1 MTPARRQARPAATSG
16 VIAGPRG
23 PIGYQLAGHGPAL
36 ALLAGLGSTTR
47 LWGELVGLLARH
59 CTVVAMDNRGV
70 GGSSG
75 GEPFT
80 LSGAADDL
88 AHLARQLGL
97 ATLSV
102 LGVSMGG
109 LVAVRAAARHPTL
122 VRHLVAVSCGLR
134 STPSHSRVLRFF
146 ELALTRLSPAEAAEA
161 LMAFAFSSAFADA
174 YPGFVDQAARLWAPE
189 PADLPGA
196 LGQLA
201 HLQAGFD
208 LGEDARTVTCPA
220 LVIAGALDPIVP
232 AAASRELASAIP
244 GAMYR
249 ELPAAAH
256 SVLAEGGPQLFEE
269 ILAFLDLGR

>member
-1 MTPARRQARPAATSG
+1 MTRVRRRQRPATTAG

-23 PIGYQLAGHGPAL
+23 PIGYQLAGQGPAL
-36 ALLAGLGSTTR
+36 ALLAGLGSTAR
-47 LWGELVGLLARH
+47 LWGELVVLLARRY
-59 CTVVAMDNRGV
+59 TVVAMDNRGV
-70 GGSSG
+70 GGSRG

-80 LSGAADDL
+80 LTGAADDL
-88 AHLARQLGL
+88 AHLARHLGF
-97 ATLSV
+97 ATLAV

-122 VRHLVAVSCGLR
+122 VHRLVAASCGLR
-134 STPSHSRVLRFF
+134 STPSHTRVLRFF
-146 ELALTRLSPAEAAEA
+146 ELALTRLSPSEAAEV
-161 LMAFAFSSAFADA
+161 LMAFAFSSTFADA

-201 HLQAGFD
+201 HLRAGFD
-208 LGEDARTVTCPA
+208 LGEDAGAVTCPT

-244 GAMYR
+244 GAAFR
-249 ELPAAAH
+249 EIPAAAH
-256 SVLAEGGPQLFEE
+256 SVLAEGGAQLLEDL
-269 ILAFLDLGR
+269 LAFLDLGR